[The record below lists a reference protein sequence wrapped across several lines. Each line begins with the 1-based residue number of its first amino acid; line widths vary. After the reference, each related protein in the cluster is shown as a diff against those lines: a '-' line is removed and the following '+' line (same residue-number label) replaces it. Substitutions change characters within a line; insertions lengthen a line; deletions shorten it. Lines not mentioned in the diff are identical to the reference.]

1 MNENKHSKENSQKA
15 YNKQKSVFR
24 RYITVPIVFVL
35 IAVVISLPLI
45 FKANSV
51 IKNYENDFGNSYS
64 QVAGENA
71 NVLPVASF
79 NFNVKGC

>member
-1 MNENKHSKENSQKA
+1 MSENKHSKGNSQKA

-35 IAVVISLPLI
+35 IALVVSLPLI
-45 FKANSV
+45 LKANNV
-51 IKNYENDFGNSYS
+51 IKNYENDFGNGYS

-79 NFNVKGC
+79 NFSVKGC